1 MHEIEVDKLNNELK
15 DQLALRDQL
24 KMENL
29 KDKGIVKS
37 IKEVRDQIKNELAL
51 TKQSSDMMNKIH
63 LDTLKFQEQIDKK
76 LEERHND

>member
-15 DQLALRDQL
+15 DQLALRDQF
-24 KMENL
+24 KMENF

>member
-1 MHEIEVDKLNNELK
+1 
-15 DQLALRDQL
+15 
-24 KMENL
+24 MENL

-63 LDTLKFQEQIDKK
+63 LDTLKFQE
-76 LEERHND
+76 